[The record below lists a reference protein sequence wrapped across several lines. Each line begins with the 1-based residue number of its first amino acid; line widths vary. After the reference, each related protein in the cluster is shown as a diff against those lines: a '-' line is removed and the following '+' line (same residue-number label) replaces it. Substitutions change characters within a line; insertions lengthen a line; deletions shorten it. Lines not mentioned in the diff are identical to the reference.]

1 MMKKGL
7 ATSCLLAT
15 GTDASVHSG
24 LGNITQYAKKTKV
37 SLEPSTATAK
47 LIVDVNLQV

>member
-7 ATSCLLAT
+7 TAACLLAT
-15 GTDASVHSG
+15 GIEASVHSG
-24 LGNITQYAKKTKV
+24 LGNTTQYAKKTTV

-47 LIVDVNLQV
+47 LIVDVKLQV